1 MELRTWVVAMALVT
15 LPVHGAVAS
24 SSDLAF
30 EWLSSTERLQ
40 AQRTDPAK
48 DVHFTSFV
56 ETVDTTGGVVA
67 LFHPE
72 LSSRD
77 GTISMRPRMMTFHV
91 ISSGLLRGI
100 APRDKVH
107 VTVRRIRGAI
117 MVINIRKIR

>member
-1 MELRTWVVAMALVT
+1 MELRTWLVAMALVT
-15 LPVHGAVAS
+15 LALHGAVAS
-24 SSDLAF
+24 SSELAF
-30 EWLSSTERLQ
+30 DWLSPTERLQ

-91 ISSGLLRGI
+91 ISSGLLRGLSESVPELMTL
-100 APRDKVH
+100 ARC
-107 VTVRRIRGAI
+107 GG
-117 MVINIRKIR
+117 